1 MKLGH
6 ATPRLRSFDEPK
18 TREFY
23 IDFLGFKS
31 TYEHRF
37 GENFPLYM
45 ELQRDDCIIIL
56 SEHHGDGCPGGSLLI
71 TVEDIK
77 AFRDELIKKDYKYAK
92 PEICETEWNSDE
104 MGISD
109 PFGNRL
115 TFQESKA
122 KASAGTP

>member
-18 TREFY
+18 AREFY

-71 TVEDIK
+71 TVEDIE

-92 PEICETEWNSDE
+92 PEICETEWNSYE
-104 MGISD
+104 MSISD

-115 TFQESKA
+115 TFQQSKA
-122 KASAGTP
+122 KASTGTP